1 MTTDAFEKAVRTIRF
16 LSVDGVEQA
25 NSGHPGTP
33 MALAGITVDLFTK
46 HLRYNPKDPAWP
58 NRDRFVLSCGH
69 ASMLLYSTLHLAGYA
84 VSRQDLMD
92 FRQWGSSTPGH
103 PEVGDTPGV
112 EITTGPLGS
121 GVSSAV
127 GMAMASKMLGAR
139 FSEGGAP
146 LIDYRVFALASDGD
160 IMEGV
165 ASEASSLAGHLE
177 LDNLVVIYDANDITI
192 DGDTAQTF
200 REDVG
205 KRYEAYGWF
214 VQHVDGHAP
223 EEVRAA
229 LDKAVAETKRPS
241 MIVAKTHIAIG
252 APTKQDTAG
261 AHGAPL
267 GAKEVEETKRLAEW
281 PQDPFSV
288 PPGADE
294 VFLKRAEENAP
305 LYASWHG
312 RFEALGADA
321 RTAWDAFHAR
331 PEAKTLLSALLEAVP
346 PAKDATR
353 GLSAKVEQVVAARV
367 PALVGGSAD
376 LAASCKTT
384 IKGAADIAPGEFGG
398 RNIHY
403 GIREHA
409 MGAISNGLAL
419 SGFLPL
425 TSTFL
430 IFSDYM
436 RPSIRLA
443 ALMKQQVAFVFTHDS
458 VLLGEDGP
466 THQPVE
472 QMWSL
477 RLIPNLDVIRP
488 ADALECCAAWAA
500 TAAKTNGPTALI
512 LSRQSVPEIPREAG
526 FDPQS
531 MLNGAY
537 VLKSVAGDAEYV
549 IVATGSEVHAAID
562 AAKALDAKGHPTRV
576 VSMPCVERF
585 LALPDDEQDA
595 IFGEGRRVSFEA
607 GRTGPWT
614 SVVGRKSLRIGV
626 DRFGASA
633 PDSRLA
639 EEFGLTAAK
648 VVEAILATRD

>member
-1 MTTDAFEKAVRTIRF
+1 MSMDAFEKAVRTIRF
-16 LSVDGVEQA
+16 LSVDAVERA

-46 HLRYNPKDPAWP
+46 HLRYNAQDPAWP

-69 ASMLLYSTLHLAGYA
+69 ASMLLYSTLHLAGYG
-84 VSRQDLMD
+84 VSKQDLMD

-112 EITTGPLGS
+112 EVTTGPLGS
-121 GVSSAV
+121 GLSSAV

-146 LIDYRVFALASDGD
+146 LIDYRVFVLASDGD
-160 IMEGV
+160 LMEGV
-165 ASEASSLAGHLE
+165 ASEASSLAGHLA
-177 LDNLVVIYDANDITI
+177 LDNLVVIYDANEITI
-192 DGDTAQTF
+192 DGKTGQTF
-200 REDVG
+200 TEDVG

-229 LDKAVAETKRPS
+229 LDNAVAETKRPS
-241 MIVAKTHIAIG
+241 MIVARTHIGIG
-252 APTKQDTAG
+252 APTKQDTPG

-267 GAKEVEETKRLAEW
+267 GAKEVEETKRLADW
-281 PQDPFSV
+281 PQDPFTI
-288 PPGADE
+288 PEGANE
-294 VFLKRAEENAP
+294 LFVNRAEENAP
-305 LYASWHG
+305 VYAGWQK
-312 RFEALGADA
+312 RFEHLDA
-321 RTAWDAFHAR
+321 EAKKAWDAFHAR
-331 PEAKTLLSALLEAVP
+331 PEAATLLAQLMEAVP
-346 PAKDATR
+346 PQKDATR
-353 GLSAKVEQVVAARV
+353 GLSAKVEQAVAARV
-367 PALVGGSAD
+367 PALIGGSAD

-384 IKGAADIAPGEFGG
+384 IKGAGDIGPGEFGG

-430 IFSDYM
+430 VFADYM

-458 VLLGEDGP
+458 VFLGEDGP

-472 QMWSL
+472 HVWAL
-477 RLIPNLDVIRP
+477 RVIPNLEVFRP
-488 ADALECCAAWAA
+488 ADALECSAAWAA
-500 TAAKTNGPTALI
+500 TAAKTDGPTALV
-512 LSRQSVPEIPREAG
+512 LSRQGVPELPRESG
-526 FDPQS
+526 WDPKS
-531 MLNGAY
+531 MLDGAY
-537 VLKSVAGDAEYV
+537 VIKNVEKAEYV

-562 AAKALDAKGHPTRV
+562 AAKALDEKGHPTRV

-585 LALPDDEQDA
+585 LALPDDKQDA
-595 IFGEGRRVSFEA
+595 IFGDGRRVSFEA
-607 GRTGPWT
+607 GRTDPWAAI
-614 SVVGRKSLRIGV
+614 VGRKSLRIGV

-633 PDSRLA
+633 PDKRLA

-648 VVEAILATRD
+648 VVGAILAARG